1 MKLFT
6 RYNRI
11 LMIISLFG
19 LLLIGFLFY
28 RMLVYYL
35 DQQIDHDLVE
45 EIMEVK
51 EYSAKGNFYQPHEF
65 EDLVVQYKKIDKAYP
80 SSRYAD
86 TVFYNPVKHRTET
99 ARFLKTELELAGD
112 SYQILVIASKFER
125 QEQIRN
131 ICLII
136 LIPVMVLFALVLMV
150 NRILLKKIWTPFEQ
164 LLKNITAFNINHER
178 PYEPVEMPVAEFR
191 QLNQVLIELSGK
203 VKSDYNEIKLFT
215 ENASHE
221 MMTPLAVINSKLD
234 NMLQSN
240 VLGKEDGETLIELYK
255 ATSRL
260 TKLNQSLLLLVK
272 IDHNLLQDEEL
283 VNVKSLIEEK
293 AIYFQELITERNIAV
308 DAELEDVN
316 MAASRQLLEILVNNL
331 FSNVIRHNYDGGKI
345 EIRLDSDKI
354 VFANTGHNKA
364 LNPEKIFDRF
374 YKDNASEGTGL
385 GLAILKQICNRQ
397 HYQLDYSYHQ
407 DLHTFTVIFNHQ

>member
-1 MKLFT
+1 M
-6 RYNRI
+6 
-11 LMIISLFG
+11 
-19 LLLIGFLFY
+19 
-28 RMLVYYL
+28 
-35 DQQIDHDLVE
+35 DHDLVE

-65 EDLVVQYKKIDKAYP
+65 EDLIVQYKKVEKVN
-80 SSRYAD
+80 SSSSYAD
-86 TVFYNPVKHRTET
+86 TVFYNPLKHRKET
-99 ARFLKTELELAGD
+99 ARYLKTEFELVGQP
-112 SYQILVIASKFER
+112 YQVLVIASKFER

-136 LIPVMVLFALVLMV
+136 LIPVLLLFALVLLV
-150 NRILLKKIWTPFEQ
+150 NRILLKKIWVPFEQ
-164 LLKNITAFNINHER
+164 LLENITAFNINHER

-191 QLNQVLIELSGK
+191 QLNEVLVALSGK

-240 VLGKEDGETLIELYK
+240 VLGKEDGETLVELYK

-272 IDHNLLQDEEL
+272 IDNNLLQDEEQINL
-283 VNVKSLIEEK
+283 KSLIKEK
-293 AIYFQELITERNIAV
+293 QVYFQELISERNITVESTLA
-308 DAELEDVN
+308 DVSIS
-316 MAASRQLLEILVNNL
+316 ASRSLLEILINNL

-345 EIRLDSDKI
+345 EITLDADKI

-364 LNPEKIFDRF
+364 LDPEKIFDRF

-397 HYQLDYSYHQ
+397 RYQLDYSYYQ
-407 DLHTFTVIFNHQ
+407 DLHTFTITFNHQ

>member
-11 LMIISLFG
+11 LVVISLSG

-35 DQQIDHDLVE
+35 DRQIDHDLVE

-65 EDLVVQYKKIDKAYP
+65 EDLIVQYKKVEKVNP
-80 SSRYAD
+80 SSSYAD
-86 TVFYNPVKHRTET
+86 TVFYNPVKHRKET
-99 ARFLKTELELAGD
+99 ARYLKTEFELVGQP
-112 SYQILVIASKFER
+112 YQVLVIASKFER

-136 LIPVMVLFALVLMV
+136 LIPVMMLFALVLLI

-191 QLNQVLIELSGK
+191 QLNEVLVALSGK
-203 VKSDYNEIKLFT
+203 VKSDYNEIRLFT

-240 VLGKEDGETLIELYK
+240 VLGKEDGETLVELYK

-260 TKLNQSLLLLVK
+260 TRLNQSLLLLFK
-272 IDHNLLQDEEL
+272 IDNNLLQDEEK
-283 VNVKSLIEEK
+283 VNLKSLIEEK
-293 AIYFQELITERNIAV
+293 QVYFQELITERNITVETTLA
-308 DAELEDVN
+308 DVTIS
-316 MAASRQLLEILVNNL
+316 ASRSLLEILINNL
-331 FSNVIRHNYDGGKI
+331 FSNVIRHNYDGGKM
-345 EIRLDSDKI
+345 EITLDADKI

-364 LNPEKIFDRF
+364 LDPEKIFDRF

-397 HYQLDYSYHQ
+397 RYQLDYSYHQ
-407 DLHTFTVIFNHQ
+407 DLHTFTITFNPQ

>member
-11 LMIISLFG
+11 LVIISLFG

-28 RMLVYYL
+28 RMLTYYL
-35 DQQIDHDLVE
+35 DEQIDHDLVE

-51 EYSAKGNFYQPHEF
+51 EYSEKGNFYQPHEF
-65 EDLVVQYKKIDKAYP
+65 EDLIVQYEKIPKANP
-80 SSRYAD
+80 SSSYAD
-86 TVFYNPVKHRTET
+86 TVFYNPVKHRNET
-99 ARFLKTELELAGD
+99 ARYLKTELELIGQP
-112 SYQILVIASKFER
+112 YQILVIASKFER

-131 ICLII
+131 ICMII
-136 LIPVMVLFALVLMV
+136 LVPVMLLFALVLLV

-164 LLKNITAFNINHER
+164 LLKNITAFNINHDQ
-178 PYEPVEMPVAEFR
+178 PYEPVEMPVEEFR
-191 QLNQVLIELSGK
+191 QLNKVLVELSGK

-240 VLGKEDGETLIELYK
+240 VLGKEDGETLVELYK

-272 IDHNLLQDEEL
+272 IDNNLLQNEEK
-283 VNVKSLIEEK
+283 VNLRLLIEDK
-293 AIYFQELITERNIAV
+293 AVYFQELISERNLTVETI
-308 DAELEDVN
+308 LSDVN
-316 MAASRQLLEILVNNL
+316 LSASRSLLEILINNL
-331 FSNVIRHNYDGGKI
+331 FSNVIRHNYYGGKI
-345 EIRLDSDKI
+345 EISLDAEKI
-354 VFANTGHNKA
+354 VFANTGHNPA
-364 LNPEKIFDRF
+364 LDPEKIFDRF

-397 HYQLDYSYHQ
+397 HYLLNYTYHH
-407 DLHTFTVIFNHQ
+407 DLHSFTIIFNPQ

>member
-1 MKLFT
+1 MRLFT

-11 LMIISLFG
+11 LMILSLFG
-19 LLLIGFLFY
+19 LLLIGLLFY
-28 RMLVYYL
+28 QMLTYYL
-35 DQQIDHDLVE
+35 DEQIDHDLVE

-65 EDLVVQYKKIDKAYP
+65 EDLTVQYKKIEKANP
-80 SSRYAD
+80 SSSYAD
-86 TVFYNPVKHRTET
+86 TLFYNPIKHRKEA
-99 ARFLKTELELAGD
+99 ARYLKTEMNLFGQ

-125 QEQIRN
+125 QEQIRD

-136 LIPVMVLFALVLMV
+136 LIPVMLLFALVLLV

-164 LLKNITAFNINHER
+164 LLKNITAFNINHEQ
-178 PYEPVEMPVAEFR
+178 PYKPVEMPVAEFR
-191 QLNQVLIELSGK
+191 HLNQVLVELSGK

-240 VLGKEDGETLIELYK
+240 VLGKEDGETLVELYK

-272 IDHNLLQDEEL
+272 IDNNLLQDKEKINLKLL
-283 VNVKSLIEEK
+283 VEEK
-293 AIYFQELITERNIAV
+293 VIYFQELITERNIKV
-308 DAELEDVN
+308 ETELADVN
-316 MAASRQLLEILVNNL
+316 IFTSRQLVEIMINNL

-345 EIRLDSDKI
+345 EISLSAKKI
-354 VFANTGHNKA
+354 VFANTGHNKM
-364 LNPEKIFDRF
+364 LDPEKIFERF

-397 HYQLDYSYHQ
+397 GYLLDYCYHH
-407 DLHTFTVIFNHQ
+407 DLHIFTVIFDQQ

>member
-11 LMIISLFG
+11 LVVISLSG

-35 DQQIDHDLVE
+35 DRQIDHDLVE
-45 EIMEVK
+45 EVMEVK

-65 EDLVVQYKKIDKAYP
+65 EDLIVQYKKVEKVNP
-80 SSRYAD
+80 SSSYAD
-86 TVFYNPVKHRTET
+86 TVFYNPVKHRKET
-99 ARFLKTELELAGD
+99 ARYLKTEFELVGQP
-112 SYQILVIASKFER
+112 YQVLVIASKFER

-136 LIPVMVLFALVLMV
+136 LIPVMMLFALVLLI

-191 QLNQVLIELSGK
+191 QLNEVLVALSGK
-203 VKSDYNEIKLFT
+203 VKSDYHEIKLFT

-240 VLGKEDGETLIELYK
+240 VLGKEDGETLVELYK

-260 TKLNQSLLLLVK
+260 TRLNQSLLLLFK
-272 IDHNLLQDEEL
+272 IDNNLLQDEEK
-283 VNVKSLIEEK
+283 VNLKSLIEEK
-293 AIYFQELITERNIAV
+293 QVYFQELITERNITVETTLA
-308 DAELEDVN
+308 DVTIST
-316 MAASRQLLEILVNNL
+316 SRSLLEILINNL

-345 EIRLDSDKI
+345 EITLDVDKI

-364 LNPEKIFDRF
+364 LDPEKIFDRF

-397 HYQLDYSYHQ
+397 RYQLNYSYYQ
-407 DLHTFTVIFNHQ
+407 DLHTFTITFNHQ

>member
-6 RYNRI
+6 RYNII

-19 LLLIGFLFY
+19 LMLIGFLFY
-28 RMLVYYL
+28 RMLGYYL

-51 EYSAKGNFYQPHEF
+51 EYGSEGNFYQPHEF
-65 EDLVVQYKKIDKAYP
+65 EDLIVQYKKIEKAFP

-86 TVFYNPVKHRTET
+86 TVFYNPVKHRIET
-99 ARFLKTELELAGD
+99 ARYLKTELELVGQP
-112 SYQILVIASKFER
+112 YQVLVIASKFER

-136 LIPVMVLFALVLMV
+136 LIPVMLLFALVLLV
-150 NRILLKKIWTPFEQ
+150 NRVLLKKIWTPFEQ

-178 PYEPVEMPVAEFR
+178 PYKPVEMPISEFR
-191 QLNQVLIELSGK
+191 QLNQVLVELSGK
-203 VKSDYNEIKLFT
+203 VKSDYDEIKLFT

-234 NMLQSN
+234 NILQSN
-240 VLGKEDGETLIELYK
+240 VLDKENGEMLVELYK

-272 IDHNLLQDEEL
+272 IDNNLLQDEECINL
-283 VNVKSLIEEK
+283 KLLIEEK
-293 AIYFQELITERNIAV
+293 HLYFQELIHERNITV
-308 DAELEDVN
+308 DAVLADVSIS
-316 MAASRQLLEILVNNL
+316 ASRQLLEILINNL

-345 EIRLDSDKI
+345 EINLDAEKI
-354 VFANTGHNKA
+354 VFANTGHHPA
-364 LNPEKIFDRF
+364 LDPERIFERF
-374 YKDNASEGTGL
+374 YKDNTSEGTGL

-397 HYQLDYSYHQ
+397 HYLLNYAYHH
-407 DLHTFTVIFNHQ
+407 DLHTFTITFKY

>member
-28 RMLVYYL
+28 RMLAYYL

-51 EYSAKGNFYQPHEF
+51 EYSAEGNFYQPHEF
-65 EDLVVQYKKIDKAYP
+65 EDLIVQYKKITKAYP
-80 SSRYAD
+80 SSSYAD

-99 ARFLKTELELAGD
+99 ARYLKTELELVGQP
-112 SYQILVIASKFER
+112 YQILVIASKFER

-131 ICLII
+131 VCLII
-136 LIPVMVLFALVLMV
+136 VIPVMLLFALVLMV

-164 LLKNITAFNINHER
+164 LLKNITSFNINHDQ
-178 PYEPVEMPVAEFR
+178 PYDPVDMPVEEFR
-191 QLNQVLIELSGK
+191 QLNRVLVELSGK

-240 VLGKEDGETLIELYK
+240 VLGKEDGETLVELYK

-272 IDHNLLQDEEL
+272 IDNNLLQDKEQINL
-283 VNVKSLIEEK
+283 KLLIEEK
-293 AIYFQELITERNIAV
+293 AVYFHELISERYITLDMMLA
-308 DAELEDVN
+308 DITTS
-316 MAASRQLLEILVNNL
+316 ASRQLLEILINNL

-345 EIRLDSDKI
+345 EISLDAEKI
-354 VFANTGHNKA
+354 VFANTGHNPA
-364 LNPEKIFDRF
+364 LDPDKIFDRF
-374 YKDNASEGTGL
+374 YKDHASEGTGL

-397 HYQLDYSYHQ
+397 QYLLDYFYRQ
-407 DLHTFTVIFNHQ
+407 DLHTFTIVFND

>member
-11 LMIISLFG
+11 LVVISLSG

-35 DQQIDHDLVE
+35 DRQIDHDLVE

-65 EDLVVQYKKIDKAYP
+65 EDLIVQYKKVEKVNP
-80 SSRYAD
+80 SSSYAD
-86 TVFYNPVKHRTET
+86 TVFYNPVKHRKET
-99 ARFLKTELELAGD
+99 ARYLKTEFELVGQP
-112 SYQILVIASKFER
+112 YQVLVIASKFER

-136 LIPVMVLFALVLMV
+136 LIPVMMLFALVLLI

-191 QLNQVLIELSGK
+191 QLNEVLVALSGK

-240 VLGKEDGETLIELYK
+240 VLGKEDGETLVELYK

-260 TKLNQSLLLLVK
+260 TRLNQSLLLLFK
-272 IDHNLLQDEEL
+272 IDNNLLQDEEK
-283 VNVKSLIEEK
+283 VNLKSLIEEK
-293 AIYFQELITERNIAV
+293 QVYFQELITERNITVETTLA
-308 DAELEDVN
+308 DVTIS
-316 MAASRQLLEILVNNL
+316 ASRSLLEILINNL
-331 FSNVIRHNYDGGKI
+331 FSNVIRHNYDGGKM
-345 EIRLDSDKI
+345 EITLDADKI

-364 LNPEKIFDRF
+364 LDPEKIFDRF

-397 HYQLDYSYHQ
+397 RYQLDYSYHQ
-407 DLHTFTVIFNHQ
+407 DLHTFTITFNPQ

>member
-28 RMLVYYL
+28 QMLAYYL

-51 EYSAKGNFYQPHEF
+51 EYSEKGNFYQPHEF
-65 EDLVVQYKKIDKAYP
+65 EDLIVQYKKIAKAYP
-80 SSRYAD
+80 SSSYAD
-86 TVFYNPVKHRTET
+86 TVFYNPVKHRTES
-99 ARFLKTELELAGD
+99 ARYLKTELELIGQP
-112 SYQILVIASKFER
+112 YQILVIASKFER

-136 LIPVMVLFALVLMV
+136 LIPVMLLFALVLMV

-164 LLKNITAFNINHER
+164 LLKNITAFNINHDQ
-178 PYEPVEMPVAEFR
+178 PYEPVDMPVEEFR
-191 QLNQVLIELSGK
+191 QLNSVLVELSGK

-240 VLGKEDGETLIELYK
+240 VLGKEDGETLVELYK

-272 IDHNLLQDEEL
+272 IDNNLLQDNEQINL
-283 VNVKSLIEEK
+283 KLLIEEK
-293 AIYFQELITERNIAV
+293 AVYFQELISERHITLDMV
-308 DAELEDVN
+308 LAEITTS
-316 MAASRQLLEILVNNL
+316 ASRQLLEILINNL

-345 EIRLDSDKI
+345 EISLDAEKI
-354 VFANTGHNKA
+354 VFANTGHNPA
-364 LNPEKIFDRF
+364 LDPDKIFDRF
-374 YKDNASEGTGL
+374 YKDHASEGTGL

-397 HYQLDYSYHQ
+397 QYLLDYFYRQ
-407 DLHTFTVIFNHQ
+407 DLHTFTIVFNH

>member
-11 LMIISLFG
+11 LIVISLFG

-28 RMLVYYL
+28 WMLGYYL

-45 EIMEVK
+45 EVMEVK
-51 EYSAKGNFYQPHEF
+51 EYSSKGVFYQPHEF
-65 EDLVVQYKKIDKAYP
+65 EDLIVQYKKISMARP
-80 SSRYAD
+80 SSNYGD
-86 TVFYNPVKHRTET
+86 TVFYNPIKHRKEI
-99 ARFLKTELELAGD
+99 ARYLKTELKLFGQP
-112 SYQILVIASKFER
+112 YQILIIASKFER

-136 LIPVMVLFALVLMV
+136 LIPVLLLFVLVLLV
-150 NRILLKKIWTPFEQ
+150 NRILLKKIWVPFEQ

-178 PYEPVEMPVAEFR
+178 PYEPVEMPVSEFR

-203 VKSDYNEIKLFT
+203 VKSDYNEIRLFT

-234 NMLQSN
+234 NILQSN
-240 VLGKEDGETLIELYK
+240 ALGKEDGETLVELYK

-260 TKLNQSLLLLVK
+260 TKLNQSLLLLMK
-272 IDHNLLQDEEL
+272 IDNNLLQDEEQINL
-283 VNVKSLIEEK
+283 KSLIEEK
-293 AIYFQELITERNIAV
+293 AVYFQELISERNIIISTALA
-308 DAELEDVN
+308 DITITT
-316 MAASRQLLEILVNNL
+316 SRQLLEILINNL
-331 FSNVIRHNYDGGKI
+331 FSNVIRHNYDGGRI
-345 EIRLDSDKI
+345 EINLDEEKI
-354 VFANTGHNKA
+354 VFANTGHNPA
-364 LNPEKIFDRF
+364 LDPEKIFDRF

-385 GLAILKQICNRQ
+385 GLAILKQICIRQ
-397 HYQLDYSYHQ
+397 HYLLEYTYKH
-407 DLHTFTVIFNHQ
+407 DLHTFTVIFNH

>member
-11 LMIISLFG
+11 LVVISLSG

-35 DQQIDHDLVE
+35 DRQIDHDLVE

-65 EDLVVQYKKIDKAYP
+65 EDLIVQYKKVEKVN
-80 SSRYAD
+80 SSSSYAD
-86 TVFYNPVKHRTET
+86 TVFYNPLKHRKET
-99 ARFLKTELELAGD
+99 ARYLKTEFELVGQP
-112 SYQILVIASKFER
+112 YQVLVIASKFER

-136 LIPVMVLFALVLMV
+136 LIPVLLLFALVLLV
-150 NRILLKKIWTPFEQ
+150 NRILLKKIWVPFEQ
-164 LLKNITAFNINHER
+164 LLENITAFNINHER

-191 QLNQVLIELSGK
+191 QLNEVLVALSGK

-240 VLGKEDGETLIELYK
+240 VLGKEDGETLVELYK

-272 IDHNLLQDEEL
+272 IDNNLLQDEEQINL
-283 VNVKSLIEEK
+283 KSLIKEK
-293 AIYFQELITERNIAV
+293 QVYFQELISERNITVESTLA
-308 DAELEDVN
+308 DVSIS
-316 MAASRQLLEILVNNL
+316 ASRSLLEILINNL

-345 EIRLDSDKI
+345 EITLDADKI

-364 LNPEKIFDRF
+364 LDPEKIFDRF

-397 HYQLDYSYHQ
+397 RYQLDYSYYQ
-407 DLHTFTVIFNHQ
+407 DLHTFTITFNHQ

>member
-1 MKLFT
+1 MRLFA
-6 RYNRI
+6 RYNKI
-11 LMIISLFG
+11 LIIISLFG
-19 LLLIGFLFY
+19 LLLIGLLFY
-28 RMLVYYL
+28 RMLSHYL

-65 EDLVVQYKKIDKAYP
+65 EDLIIEYKKIKKTYP
-80 SSRYAD
+80 SSSYAD
-86 TVFYNPVKHRTET
+86 TVFYNPVKHRKET
-99 ARFLKTELELAGD
+99 ARYLKTEIDLFGQP
-112 SYQILVIASKFER
+112 YQILVIASKFER
-125 QEQIRN
+125 QEQIRD

-136 LIPVMVLFALVLMV
+136 LIPVMLLFALVLLV
-150 NRILLKKIWTPFEQ
+150 NRVLLKKIWKPFEQ

-178 PYEPVEMPVAEFR
+178 PYEPVEMPVSELR
-191 QLNQVLIELSGK
+191 QLNQVLVELSGK

-240 VLGKEDGETLIELYK
+240 VLGKEDGETLVELYK

-272 IDHNLLQDEEL
+272 IDNNLLQDKEKINL
-283 VNVKSLIEEK
+283 KSLIEEK
-293 AIYFQELITERNIAV
+293 VVYFQELITERNIN
-308 DAELEDVN
+308 LEVVLADVTIYTN
-316 MAASRQLLEILVNNL
+316 RQLLEIMINNL

-345 EIRLDSDKI
+345 EISLDRGKI

-364 LNPEKIFDRF
+364 LNPEKIFERF
-374 YKDNASEGTGL
+374 YKDNTSEGTGL

-397 HYQLDYSYHQ
+397 QYLLDYCYHK
-407 DLHTFTVIFNHQ
+407 DLHTFTVTFDQS

>member
-11 LMIISLFG
+11 LIIISLFG
-19 LLLIGFLFY
+19 LLLIGFLFF

-35 DQQIDHDLVE
+35 NQQIDHDLVE
-45 EIMEVK
+45 EVMEVK
-51 EYSAKGNFYQPHEF
+51 EYSAEGNFYQPHEF
-65 EDLVVQYKKIDKAYP
+65 EDLVVQYKKIEKANP
-80 SSRYAD
+80 SSSYGD
-86 TVFYNPVKHRTET
+86 TLFFNPLKHRKET
-99 ARFLKTELELAGD
+99 ARYLRTELELIGQP
-112 SYQILVIASKFER
+112 YRVVVIASKFER

-136 LIPVMVLFALVLMV
+136 LIPVMLLFALVLLV

-191 QLNQVLIELSGK
+191 QLNKVLVELSGK

-240 VLGKEDGETLIELYK
+240 VLGKEDGETLVELYK

-272 IDHNLLQDEEL
+272 IDNNLLQDEEKINL
-283 VNVKSLIEEK
+283 KSLIEEK
-293 AIYFQELITERNIAV
+293 QVYFQELISERNIAV
-308 DAELEDVN
+308 ESTLADVSIS
-316 MAASRQLLEILVNNL
+316 ASRSLLEILINNL

-345 EIRLDSDKI
+345 EISLKTDKI
-354 VFANTGHNKA
+354 VFANTGHNKV
-364 LNPEKIFDRF
+364 LDPEKIFDRF

-397 HYQLDYSYHQ
+397 HYQLNYSYYQ
-407 DLHTFTVIFNHQ
+407 DLHTFTITFSHQ

>member
-28 RMLVYYL
+28 RMLIYYL

-45 EIMEVK
+45 EVMEVK

-65 EDLVVQYKKIDKAYP
+65 EDLVVQYKKIKKAIPY
-80 SSRYAD
+80 SSYAD
-86 TVFYNPVKHRTET
+86 TLFYNPLKHRKET
-99 ARFLKTELELAGD
+99 ARYLKTELELVGQP
-112 SYQILVIASKFER
+112 YQVLVIASKFER

-136 LIPVMVLFALVLMV
+136 LLPVTMLFALMLLV
-150 NRILLKKIWTPFEQ
+150 NRILLRKIWTPFEQ

-191 QLNQVLIELSGK
+191 QLNKVLVALSGK

-240 VLGKEDGETLIELYK
+240 VLGKEDGETLVELYK

-272 IDHNLLQDEEL
+272 IDNNLLQDEEK
-283 VNVKSLIEEK
+283 VNLKSLIEEK
-293 AIYFQELITERNIAV
+293 QVYFQELITERNITV
-308 DAELEDVN
+308 ETILTDVTIS
-316 MAASRQLLEILVNNL
+316 ASRSLLEILINNL

-345 EIRLDSDKI
+345 EVRLDADQI
-354 VFANTGHNKA
+354 AFANTGHNKA
-364 LNPEKIFDRF
+364 LDPEKIFDRF

-397 HYQLDYSYHQ
+397 HYLLNYTYHQ
-407 DLHTFTVIFNHQ
+407 DLHTFTITFNPQ

>member
-11 LMIISLFG
+11 LIVISLFG

-28 RMLVYYL
+28 WMLGFYL

-45 EIMEVK
+45 EVMEVK
-51 EYSAKGNFYQPHEF
+51 EYSSKGVFYQAHEF
-65 EDLVVQYKKIDKAYP
+65 EDLIVQYKKISVARP
-80 SSRYAD
+80 SSNYGD
-86 TVFYNPVKHRTET
+86 TVFYNPIKHRKEI
-99 ARFLKTELELAGD
+99 ARYLKTELKLFGQP
-112 SYQILVIASKFER
+112 YQILIIASKFER

-136 LIPVMVLFALVLMV
+136 LIPVLLLFVLVLLV
-150 NRILLKKIWTPFEQ
+150 NRILLKKIWVPFEQ

-178 PYEPVEMPVAEFR
+178 PYEPVEMPVSEFR

-203 VKSDYNEIKLFT
+203 VKSDYNEIRLFT

-234 NMLQSN
+234 NILQSN
-240 VLGKEDGETLIELYK
+240 ALGKEDGETLVELYK

-260 TKLNQSLLLLVK
+260 TKLNQSLLLLMK
-272 IDHNLLQDEEL
+272 IDNNLLQDEEQINL
-283 VNVKSLIEEK
+283 KSLIEEK
-293 AIYFQELITERNIAV
+293 AVYFQELINERNIIISTVLA
-308 DAELEDVN
+308 DITIN
-316 MAASRQLLEILVNNL
+316 TSKQLLEILINNL

-345 EIRLDSDKI
+345 EISLDEEKI
-354 VFANTGHNKA
+354 VFANTSHNPA
-364 LNPEKIFDRF
+364 LDAEKIFDRF

-385 GLAILKQICNRQ
+385 GLAILKQICIRQ
-397 HYQLDYSYHQ
+397 HYLLDYTYQ
-407 DLHTFTVIFNHQ
+407 RDLHTFTVIFNH

>member
-11 LMIISLFG
+11 LIMISLFG
-19 LLLIGFLFY
+19 LLMIGFLFY

-45 EIMEVK
+45 EVMEVK

-65 EDLVVQYKKIDKAYP
+65 EDLVVQYKKIEKANP
-80 SSRYAD
+80 SSSYGD
-86 TVFYNPVKHRTET
+86 TLFYNPLKHRKET
-99 ARFLKTELELAGD
+99 ARYLKTELKLVGQP
-112 SYQILVIASKFER
+112 YCVLVIASKFER

-136 LIPVMVLFALVLMV
+136 LIPVMLLFALVLLV

-191 QLNQVLIELSGK
+191 QLNKVLVELSGK

-240 VLGKEDGETLIELYK
+240 VLGREDGETLVELYK

-272 IDHNLLQDEEL
+272 IDNNLLHDEEKINL
-283 VNVKSLIEEK
+283 KSLIEEK
-293 AIYFQELITERNIAV
+293 QVYFQELITERNITVESTLA
-308 DAELEDVN
+308 DVSIS
-316 MAASRQLLEILVNNL
+316 ASRSLLEILINNL
-331 FSNVIRHNYDGGKI
+331 FSNVIRHNYDEGKI
-345 EIRLDSDKI
+345 EISLETDKI
-354 VFANTGHNKA
+354 IFANTGHNKS
-364 LNPEKIFDRF
+364 LDPEKIFDRF
-374 YKDNASEGTGL
+374 YKDNASEGAGL

-397 HYQLDYSYHQ
+397 RYQLDYSYHQ
-407 DLHTFTVIFNHQ
+407 DLHTFTITFNHQ

>member
-6 RYNRI
+6 KYNRI

-28 RMLVYYL
+28 QMLAYYL
-35 DQQIDHDLVE
+35 DEQIDHDLVE

-65 EDLVVQYKKIDKAYP
+65 EDLIVQYKKIEKVTP
-80 SSRYAD
+80 SSSYAD
-86 TVFYNPVKHRTET
+86 TVFYNPVKHRKET
-99 ARFLKTELELAGD
+99 ARYLKTEFELIGQP
-112 SYQILVIASKFER
+112 YQILVIASKFQR

-136 LIPVMVLFALVLMV
+136 LIPVMLLFALVLLV

-164 LLKNITAFNINHER
+164 LLKNITSFNINHER

-191 QLNQVLIELSGK
+191 QLNQVLVELSGK

-240 VLGKEDGETLIELYK
+240 ILGKEDGETLVELYK

-272 IDHNLLQDEEL
+272 IDNNLLEDEEK
-283 VNVKSLIEEK
+283 VNLKSLIEEK
-293 AIYFQELITERNIAV
+293 AVYFQELITERNITIEAV
-308 DAELEDVN
+308 LADVSIS
-316 MAASRQLLEILVNNL
+316 ASRQLLEILVNNL

-345 EIRLDSDKI
+345 EISLEADKI

-364 LNPEKIFDRF
+364 LDPEKIFDRF
-374 YKDNASEGTGL
+374 YKDSASEGTGL

-397 HYQLDYSYHQ
+397 HYLLDYSYHQ
-407 DLHTFTVIFNHQ
+407 DLHTFSVTFNQQ

>member
-1 MKLFT
+1 MKLFS

-28 RMLVYYL
+28 RMLMYYL
-35 DQQIDHDLVE
+35 DKQIDHDLVE
-45 EIMEVK
+45 EVMEVK
-51 EYSAKGNFYQPHEF
+51 EYSAEGNFYQPHEF
-65 EDLVVQYKKIDKAYP
+65 EDLIVQYKKIEKANP
-80 SSRYAD
+80 SSSYAD
-86 TVFYNPVKHRTET
+86 TLFYNPIKHRTET
-99 ARFLKTELELAGD
+99 ARYLRTELELAGQP
-112 SYQILVIASKFER
+112 YQVLVIASKFER

-136 LIPVMVLFALVLMV
+136 LIPVLLLFILVLVV

-178 PYEPVEMPVAEFR
+178 PYAPVDMPVEEFR
-191 QLNQVLIELSGK
+191 QLNQVLVELSGK

-240 VLGKEDGETLIELYK
+240 VLGKEDSEALVELYK

-272 IDHNLLQDEEL
+272 IDNNLVQDEEK
-283 VNVKSLIEEK
+283 VNLKLLIGEK
-293 AIYFQELITERNIAV
+293 QTYFQELITERHITV
-308 DAELEDVN
+308 ETKLTDVSIS
-316 MAASRQLLEILVNNL
+316 ASRSLLEILINNL

-345 EIRLDSDKI
+345 EISLEADKI
-354 VFANTGHNKA
+354 TFANTGHNKA
-364 LNPEKIFDRF
+364 LDPEKIFDRF
-374 YKDNASEGTGL
+374 YRDNASEGTGL

-397 HYQLDYSYHQ
+397 HYLLKYAYHQ
-407 DLHTFTVIFNHQ
+407 DLHTFTIIFNPE

>member
-1 MKLFT
+1 M
-6 RYNRI
+6 
-11 LMIISLFG
+11 
-19 LLLIGFLFY
+19 
-28 RMLVYYL
+28 
-35 DQQIDHDLVE
+35 DHDLVE
-45 EIMEVK
+45 EVMEVK
-51 EYSAKGNFYQPHEF
+51 EYSAEGNFYQPHEF
-65 EDLVVQYKKIDKAYP
+65 EDLIVQYKKIQKVNP
-80 SSRYAD
+80 SSSYAD
-86 TVFYNPVKHRTET
+86 TVFYNPVKHRKET
-99 ARFLKTELELAGD
+99 ARYLKTEFNLVGQP
-112 SYQILVIASKFER
+112 YQILVIASKFER
-125 QEQIRN
+125 QEQIRD

-136 LIPVMVLFALVLMV
+136 LIPVTLLFALVLLI
-150 NRILLKKIWTPFEQ
+150 NRVLLRKIWSPFEQ

-191 QLNQVLIELSGK
+191 QLNKVLVELSGK

-234 NMLQSN
+234 NMLQSH
-240 VLGKEDGETLIELYK
+240 VLNKEDGETLMELYK

-272 IDHNLLQDEEL
+272 IDNNLLQDEER
-283 VNVKSLIEEK
+283 VNLKSLIEEK
-293 AIYFQELITERNIAV
+293 QIYFQELITERNITVETVLA
-308 DAELEDVN
+308 DVTIS
-316 MAASRQLLEILVNNL
+316 ASRSLLEILINNL

-345 EIRLDSDKI
+345 KIILDEEKI

-364 LNPEKIFDRF
+364 LDPGKIFDRF
-374 YKDNASEGTGL
+374 YKDNVSEGTGL

-407 DLHTFTVIFNHQ
+407 DLHTFTVKFNHQ

>member
-1 MKLFT
+1 M
-6 RYNRI
+6 
-11 LMIISLFG
+11 
-19 LLLIGFLFY
+19 
-28 RMLVYYL
+28 
-35 DQQIDHDLVE
+35 DHDLVE
-45 EIMEVK
+45 EVMEVK

-65 EDLVVQYKKIDKAYP
+65 EDLIVQYKKVEKVNP
-80 SSRYAD
+80 SSSYAD
-86 TVFYNPVKHRTET
+86 TVFYNPVKHRKET
-99 ARFLKTELELAGD
+99 ARYLKTEFELVGQP
-112 SYQILVIASKFER
+112 YQVLVIASKFER

-136 LIPVMVLFALVLMV
+136 LIPVMMLFALVLLI

-191 QLNQVLIELSGK
+191 QLNEVLVALSGK
-203 VKSDYNEIKLFT
+203 VKSDYHEIKLFT

-240 VLGKEDGETLIELYK
+240 VLGKEDGETLVELYK

-260 TKLNQSLLLLVK
+260 TRLNQSLLLLFK
-272 IDHNLLQDEEL
+272 IDNNLLQDEEK
-283 VNVKSLIEEK
+283 VNLKSLIEEK
-293 AIYFQELITERNIAV
+293 QVYFQELITERNITVETTLA
-308 DAELEDVN
+308 DVTIST
-316 MAASRQLLEILVNNL
+316 SRSLLEILINNL

-345 EIRLDSDKI
+345 EITLDVDKI

-364 LNPEKIFDRF
+364 LDPEKIFDRF

-397 HYQLDYSYHQ
+397 RYQLNYSYYQ
-407 DLHTFTVIFNHQ
+407 DLHTFTITFNHQ

>member
-1 MKLFT
+1 
-6 RYNRI
+6 
-11 LMIISLFG
+11 MIISLFG

-28 RMLVYYL
+28 QMLTYYL

-65 EDLVVQYKKIDKAYP
+65 EDLIVQYKKIEKASP
-80 SSRYAD
+80 SRSFAD
-86 TVFYNPVKHRTET
+86 TVFYNSVKHRTET
-99 ARFLKTELELAGD
+99 ARYLKTELELVGQP
-112 SYQILVIASKFER
+112 YRILVIASKFER

-136 LIPVMVLFALVLMV
+136 LIPVTMLFALVLLI
-150 NRILLKKIWTPFEQ
+150 NRILLRKIWTPFEQ

-191 QLNQVLIELSGK
+191 QLNKVLVELSGK

-240 VLGKEDGETLIELYK
+240 VLGKEDGESLVELYK

-272 IDHNLLQDEEL
+272 IDNNLLPDEEEINL
-283 VNVKSLIEEK
+283 KSLIKEK
-293 AIYFQELITERNIAV
+293 AIYFQELITGRNITV
-308 DAELEDVN
+308 DTALEDVSIP
-316 MAASRQLLEILVNNL
+316 ASRQLLEILINNL
-331 FSNVIRHNYDGGKI
+331 FSNVIRHNYDSGKI
-345 EIRLDSDKI
+345 EIRLDTDRI

-364 LNPEKIFDRF
+364 LDPEKIFDRF
-374 YKDNASEGTGL
+374 YRDNASEGTGL

-397 HYQLDYSYHQ
+397 HYLLDYSYHQ
-407 DLHTFTVIFNHQ
+407 DLHTFTVTFNQE

>member
-6 RYNRI
+6 KYNII
-11 LMIISLFG
+11 LMAISLFG
-19 LLLIGFLFY
+19 LLLIGSLFY
-28 RMLVYYL
+28 RLLGYYL

-51 EYSAKGNFYQPHEF
+51 EYASEGNFYQPHEF
-65 EDLVVQYKKIDKAYP
+65 EDLVVQYKKIKKANP
-80 SSRYAD
+80 SSSYAD
-86 TVFYNPVKHRTET
+86 TIFYNPVKHHKET
-99 ARFLKTELELAGD
+99 ARYLKTELELLGQP
-112 SYQILVIASKFER
+112 YQILVIASKTER
-125 QEQIRN
+125 QEQIQN

-136 LIPVMVLFALVLMV
+136 LIPVMLLFALVLLV

-164 LLKNITAFNINHER
+164 LLKNITAFNINHEV
-178 PYEPVEMPVAEFR
+178 PYQPVEMPVAEFR
-191 QLNQVLIELSGK
+191 QLNKVLVELSGK

-240 VLGKEDGETLIELYK
+240 VLGKEHGETLGELYK

-272 IDHNLLQDEEL
+272 IDNNLLQDREKINL
-283 VNVKSLIEEK
+283 KSLIEEK
-293 AIYFQELITERNIAV
+293 CVYFQELIHARNIHVEFA
-308 DAELEDVN
+308 LTDVSIYAN
-316 MAASRQLLEILVNNL
+316 QQLLEILINNL
-331 FSNVIRHNYDGGKI
+331 FSNVIRHNYDGGQI
-345 EIRLDSDKI
+345 EIRLDHEKMI
-354 VFANTGHNKA
+354 FANTSHHPA
-364 LNPEKIFDRF
+364 LDPEKIFDRF
-374 YKDNASEGTGL
+374 YKDHASEGTGL

-397 HYQLDYSYHQ
+397 HYLLHYTYHQ
-407 DLHTFTVIFNHQ
+407 DLHTFTITFKH

>member
-11 LMIISLFG
+11 LIVISLSG

-35 DQQIDHDLVE
+35 DRQIDHDLVE

-65 EDLVVQYKKIDKAYP
+65 EDLIVQYKKIKKANP
-80 SSRYAD
+80 STSYAD
-86 TVFYNPVKHRTET
+86 TVFYNPVKHRKET
-99 ARFLKTELELAGD
+99 ARYLKTEFELVGQP
-112 SYQILVIASKFER
+112 YQVLVIASKFER

-136 LIPVMVLFALVLMV
+136 LIPVTMLFALVLLI
-150 NRILLKKIWTPFEQ
+150 NRILLKKIWSPFEQ

-178 PYEPVEMPVAEFR
+178 PYEPVDMPVAEFR
-191 QLNQVLIELSGK
+191 QLNEVLVALSGK

-240 VLGKEDGETLIELYK
+240 VLGKEDGEILVELYK

-272 IDHNLLQDEEL
+272 IDNNLLQDEEKVDL
-283 VNVKSLIEEK
+283 KSLIEEK
-293 AIYFQELITERNIAV
+293 QVYFQELITERNIAV
-308 DAELEDVN
+308 ETTLADVTIS
-316 MAASRQLLEILVNNL
+316 ASQSLLEILINNL

-345 EIRLDSDKI
+345 EITLDADKI

-364 LNPEKIFDRF
+364 LDPDKIFDRF
-374 YKDNASEGTGL
+374 YKDNVSEGTGL

-397 HYQLDYSYHQ
+397 RYQLDYSYHQ
-407 DLHTFTVIFNHQ
+407 DLHTFTITFNHQ